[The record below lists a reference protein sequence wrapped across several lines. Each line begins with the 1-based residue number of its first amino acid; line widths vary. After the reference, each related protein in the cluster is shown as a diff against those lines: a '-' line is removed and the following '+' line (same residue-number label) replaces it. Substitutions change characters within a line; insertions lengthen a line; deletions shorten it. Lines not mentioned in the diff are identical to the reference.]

1 MAMAM
6 ATAMDHVALLDR
18 LSSCAWYHRRSPC
31 GALNTWHSTAAPNK
45 TRHLELPL
53 AFRCQFSRRV

>member
-6 ATAMDHVALLDR
+6 AMAMTMDRVALLDR
-18 LSSCAWYHRRSPC
+18 LSSCAWHDRS
-31 GALNTWHSTAAPNK
+31 LHLTK

-53 AFRCQFSRRV
+53 AFRCQFFRGV